1 MSAPQTQTLAETA
14 RAPGRIAVLDASR
27 GDLLDIPGGYLL
39 LGARYVREG
48 GDLWLIGPSGEAVLV
63 RGYFTRDPR
72 PNLINAEGSVLT
84 PDVVEAL
91 AALPAA
97 SARPTLGAS
106 DPVGLVDGVAG
117 EVYFGRAD
125 GTIVAAEKDTPL
137 YAGDVIQTGA
147 GRVALAFA
155 DGARVSLG
163 EQTDFGIERVLYDP
177 IRKSGE
183 MVLTVERGAVSFVAG
198 DIARGNL
205 DAFTLH
211 APSAMVGV
219 REAAGAVRVGANGE
233 TTAVLLPRAQ
243 GSLGEIALVNG
254 GGMKTLDQANE
265 GASAAGYEIAP
276 STPFLMTVRQVGLQF
291 GDAVTALADAAR
303 EFAPAYVEALARAHR
318 ENPSAFA
325 APTPPT
331 EDPAFAAWRPRT
343 EIADAREQA
352 DWEARIARGDP
363 KDAGLGWQTALTHGD
378 PEAERAWAAKTSP
391 GPKVEGSLAQ
401 WPATPEAPP
410 SAAQAEQWRA
420 DVTPIGDETAR
431 RAMAEGWGASVDMA
445 PSAKESEAWAAR
457 TEMEVSPEAMLREAA
472 RGWQATPAPAAGARE
487 AETWAARTEMVEPP
501 GTAAPEST
509 RGWQT
514 AIETAPAA
522 REAEAWAAR
531 TEMIEPPETAAPES
545 MRGWQAA
552 TETAPSA
559 REAESWRA
567 EVRPDADAGEAL
579 ARLESWRATVDLA
592 PSAPET
598 ESWAARVEAPAPA
611 ETGSW
616 DAAIERAPDTRDEW
630 TAEVRPGPAQAEAR
644 AVADNWRAA
653 VVPAP
658 SAREADA
665 WAARTR
671 PDLGASEVLAAAD
684 GWRAVAVPAP
694 TVSEAEQWAAR
705 TEGGPDAV
713 EARRP
718 ATGWEAALEVAS
730 ADPALAAGPGRAG
743 AGEGWIT
750 TIAREWASRVDR
762 GELLADARGWIA
774 AVTTNVTG
782 PQQAFAA
789 VIADSIITQAGRAA
803 TSVELAAGQAAAEN
817 AFNGA
822 LAAGDSPDQA
832 LARAFAAARNEA
844 EAWGS
849 PQIAGSSG
857 ERFLAGSGDA
867 PSPVRISLASDPV
880 FGFKPAIGY
889 IPASVE
895 PPPPAPVTEARDDP
909 IPAPVENL
917 TLIGGAGAD
926 TLIGGPGA
934 DTLQGGQGADTL
946 IGGGGADQF
955 VFAGGTGATVADKVQ
970 SLGSDHVVDFQPG
983 QDRFVLGNADFGFGD
998 SGFLDPAQY
1007 FETAA
1012 SLGGAP
1018 VDLSSGNAVSGIVVV
1033 GSQTGSGGVDIY
1045 YTSDASNASN
1055 TNSYQIAHVDG
1066 VNAGQVSATDFALRS

>member
-14 RAPGRIAVLDASR
+14 RAPGRIAVLDAFR

-72 PNLINAEGSVLT
+72 PNLINADGSVLT

-91 AALPAA
+91 TALPAA
-97 SARPTLGAS
+97 SVRPTLGPS

-155 DGARVSLG
+155 DGARVSLS

-198 DIARGNL
+198 DIAHGNL

-233 TTAVLLPRAQ
+233 TIAVLLPRAQ
-243 GSLGEIALVNG
+243 GSLGEIALANG

-303 EFAPAYVEALARAHR
+303 EFAPAYVEALTRAHR

-343 EIADAREQA
+343 EIAEARE
-352 DWEARIARGDP
+352 
-363 KDAGLGWQTALTHGD
+363 
-378 PEAERAWAAKTSP
+378 
-391 GPKVEGSLAQ
+391 
-401 WPATPEAPP
+401 
-410 SAAQAEQWRA
+410 
-420 DVTPIGDETAR
+420 
-431 RAMAEGWGASVDMA
+431 
-445 PSAKESEAWAAR
+445 
-457 TEMEVSPEAMLREAA
+457 
-472 RGWQATPAPAAGARE
+472 
-487 AETWAARTEMVEPP
+487 
-501 GTAAPEST
+501 
-509 RGWQT
+509 
-514 AIETAPAA
+514 
-522 REAEAWAAR
+522 
-531 TEMIEPPETAAPES
+531 
-545 MRGWQAA
+545 QAA
-552 TETAPSA
+552 TET
-559 REAESWRA
+559 
-567 EVRPDADAGEAL
+567 
-579 ARLESWRATVDLA
+579 
-592 PSAPET
+592 
-598 ESWAARVEAPAPA
+598 
-611 ETGSW
+611 
-616 DAAIERAPDTRDEW
+616 
-630 TAEVRPGPAQAEAR
+630 
-644 AVADNWRAA
+644 
-653 VVPAP
+653 AP

-684 GWRAVAVPAP
+684 SWRAVAVPAP

-774 AVTTNVTG
+774 EVTTNVTG

-822 LAAGDSPDQA
+822 LAAGDSPDQV

>member
-1 MSAPQTQTLAETA
+1 MSAPQTQMLTEAA
-14 RAPGRIAVLDASR
+14 RAPGRVAVLDASQ

-48 GDLWLIGPSGEAVLV
+48 GDLWLIGPSGEAVLA
-63 RGYFTRDPR
+63 RGYFARDPR

-91 AALPAA
+91 TVLPAA
-97 SARPTLGAS
+97 TARPTLGAS

-155 DGARVSLG
+155 DGTRLSLG
-163 EQTDFGIERVLYDP
+163 EQTDFGIERLVFDP
-177 IRKSGE
+177 ARNSGE

-198 DIARGNL
+198 DIARGGL

-219 REAAGAVRVGANGE
+219 REAAGAVRIGANGE
-233 TTAVLLPRAQ
+233 TTAVLLPRAH
-243 GSLGEIALVNG
+243 GGLGEIALVNG

-265 GASAAGYEIAP
+265 GASAAGYDIAP
-276 STPFLMTVRQVGLQF
+276 SAPFLMTVRQVGLQF
-291 GDAVTALADAAR
+291 GDAVTALADADRA
-303 EFAPAYVEALARAHR
+303 FAPAYVEALARAHR
-318 ENPSAFA
+318 ENPTAFA
-325 APTPPT
+325 APKPPE
-331 EDPAFAAWRPRT
+331 EDAAFAAWRPRT

-352 DWEARIARGDP
+352 EWEAHIARGDP
-363 KDAGLGWQTALTHGD
+363 KEAALGWRTGLVHGD

-391 GPKVEGSLAQ
+391 GPEVEGPLAQ
-401 WPATPEAPP
+401 WPATAEAPP

-420 DVTPIGDETAR
+420 EVTPTGDETAR
-431 RAMAEGWGASVDMA
+431 RAMAEGWGATVDMA
-445 PSAKESEAWAAR
+445 PSARDAESWAAR

-472 RGWQATPAPAAGARE
+472 RDWRATPEPAPG
-487 AETWAARTEMVEPP
+487 
-501 GTAAPEST
+501 
-509 RGWQT
+509 
-514 AIETAPAA
+514 A

-531 TEMIEPPETAAPES
+531 TEMVEPPETAAPES
-545 MRGWQAA
+545 LRGWQ
-552 TETAPSA
+552 TTIETAPTARAAEAWAARTEMVEPPETAAPESPRGWQTAIETAPTA

-567 EVRPDADAGEAL
+567 EVRPDAGAADAL
-579 ARLESWRATVDLA
+579 ARLESWRATVDAA
-592 PSAPET
+592 PSVPET
-598 ESWAARVEAPAPA
+598 ETWAARVETPAPA
-611 ETGSW
+611 ETESW
-616 DAAIERAPDTRDEW
+616 DAAVERAPDTRAEW
-630 TAEVRPGPAQAEAR
+630 TAEVRPGPDAAEAR
-644 AVADNWRAA
+644 ELVDNWRAA

-665 WAARTR
+665 WTARTR
-671 PDLGASEVLAAAD
+671 PDLGASETLAAAD
-684 GWRAVAVPAP
+684 SWRAVAVPAA
-694 TVSEAEQWAAR
+694 TVAEAQQWAAR
-705 TEGGPDAV
+705 AESGPDV
-713 EARRP
+713 IEARHP
-718 ATGWEAALEVAS
+718 PTGWETALEVAP
-730 ADPALAAGPGRAG
+730 AGPALAAGPGRAG

-750 TIAREWASRVDR
+750 TIAHEWASRVDR

-774 AVTTNVTG
+774 AVTTNVAG
-782 PQQAFAA
+782 PRQAFAA
-789 VIADSIITQAGRAA
+789 VIADSILAGSGRAA

-832 LARAFAAARNEA
+832 LARALAAARNEA
-844 EAWGS
+844 EAWSGGS
-849 PQIAGSSG
+849 IAGSSG

-867 PSPVRISLASDPV
+867 PAPVRIPLATDPV

-895 PPPPAPVTEARDDP
+895 PPPPVPVAETRDDP
-909 IPAPVENL
+909 TPAPVENL
-917 TLIGGAGAD
+917 TLVGGTGADTLQGGAGAD
-926 TLIGGPGA
+926 TLQGGPGA
-934 DTLQGGQGADTL
+934 DTLT
-946 IGGGGADQF
+946 GGGGADQF

-983 QDRFVLGNADFGFGD
+983 QDRFVLGNADFGLGD

-1007 FETAA
+1007 FEAA
-1012 SLGGAP
+1012 AALGGAP
-1018 VDLSSGNAVSGIVVV
+1018 VDLSSGNAVSGIVVI
-1033 GSQTGSGGVDIY
+1033 GSQTGAGGVDIY

-1055 TNSYQIAHVDG
+1055 ANSYQIAHVDG
-1066 VNAGQVSATDFALRS
+1066 VNAGQVSATDFALKN